1 MSARLWNRLRREG
14 LGGTARAVARRMRKV
29 AYLREEHVWYQC
41 DLKRSAVRRDLPEGL
56 RLVRA
61 EASQVDSVAR
71 LGQDLEEARERFEA
85 GADVWLVVDGDEP
98 VFLCFTFRQTAP
110 VIAAADGMLVLPPGA
125 ACLEDAVTAPAV
137 RGRGIASAAW
147 AQVGERLGR
156 AGFTTLVVKIETGNG
171 ASKRAA
177 EKAGFLPVAVMRH
190 QRTGARRHTA
200 VRALGGGLG
209 DELAARL
216 S

>member
-1 MSARLWNRLRREG
+1 VFARFWNHLRREG
-14 LGGTARAVARRMRKV
+14 LGATARAAVRRVRKL
-29 AYLREEHVWYQC
+29 AYVREQHVWYQC
-41 DLKRSAVRRDLPEGL
+41 DLKRAAPLELPQGL

-61 EASQVDSVAR
+61 DASQVDSVVR
-71 LGQDLEEARERFEA
+71 LGQDLEEARERFES
-85 GADVWLVVDGDEP
+85 GTDIWLVLDGDEP
-98 VFLCFTFRQTAP
+98 VFLCFTFRQTTP
-110 VIAAADGMLVLPPGA
+110 VIAAADGLLVLPRGA

-147 AQVGERLGR
+147 VQVGKQLER
-156 AGFTTLVVKIETGNG
+156 AGFTTLVAKIETENG
-171 ASKRAA
+171 ASKRVA
-177 EKAGFLPVAVMRH
+177 EKSGFRPVAVMEH

-200 VRALGGGLG
+200 VRPLGGGLG